1 MPFIVYYI
9 KKANDE
15 KQKSQ
20 RRLTG

>member
-1 MPFIVYYI
+1 MPFVVYYI
-9 KKANDE
+9 NKANDE